1 MHYEGNLN
9 KAIELIDRK
18 DKSDF
23 IEYLNT
29 ETSIN
34 LWNLFCCRSPKLL
47 GNWYETVFNWLF
59 NISVHLSTPN
69 EFMYAPSTFWRT
81 LRHSP

>member
-29 ETSIN
+29 ET
-34 LWNLFCCRSPKLL
+34 
-47 GNWYETVFNWLF
+47 
-59 NISVHLSTPN
+59 
-69 EFMYAPSTFWRT
+69 
-81 LRHSP
+81 